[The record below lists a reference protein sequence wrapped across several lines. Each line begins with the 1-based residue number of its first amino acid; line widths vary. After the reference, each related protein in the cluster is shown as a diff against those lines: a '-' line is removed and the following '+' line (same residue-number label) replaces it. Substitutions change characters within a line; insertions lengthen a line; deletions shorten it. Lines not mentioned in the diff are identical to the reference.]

1 MSFSSIKDWIASVD
15 LSHTDWRLR
24 WPVILLPFLLI
35 ALVYLL
41 LRANQLSGV
50 HAQSMLQLQKLFQS
64 NAAVPSAAIDT
75 ANTGAKALALFDSGV
90 AKLESDSQ
98 LLQKWL
104 LQGRNLQSSAEYAA
118 ALVDIVTTERSNN
131 AGLPEVDFWNGFSDV
146 LSILENAVIEGD
158 IKTPEAR
165 GLISDLRTQYAQ
177 LRTIE
182 SVPTQNT
189 VDVVHVDVVQAQADR
204 TQQIRGVLARS
215 GEQRA
220 SITKLHNGA
229 LVLAALSTA
238 LFGLLLWGLW
248 RSAQRR
254 QNAVLGRHRNE
265 QGAILRLLDEI
276 TPLAQGDLR
285 VKATVSE
292 ASTGAVADAFN
303 FAVDELRRLVRA
315 VTESA
320 DMVKTSVHETR
331 ESAHLLAKAS
341 SVQARE
347 IHRSSN
353 YLSVMSDTMA
363 QLSAHAVESSRI
375 ADLSVQQARAGNQSV
390 QANVDSLLRIK
401 EQAQMTSRLM
411 QRLVETS
418 TTINER
424 VSDIQA
430 VAKRTD
436 LLALNA
442 TIKSSAQISN
452 GGSENVSMLSDEIA
466 HLADTLGRAS
476 RDITNLSDLI
486 QQDATI
492 TLKSMAKTV
501 EELDEGQ
508 HTANLAKLSLDEI
521 ERVSNE
527 LNGLISDIA
536 SKSLRQAGV
545 VKQLSGNM
553 GVINNIT
560 RDSTLQLQDSAKALE
575 TLELITAELR
585 DSVSDFK
592 LPRNSINRD
601 STQRLSLDSTG
612 TNQSRVNS
620 KVARSTVKHA

>member
-1 MSFSSIKDWIASVD
+1 MSFSSIKDWLANVD

-24 WPVILLPFLLI
+24 WPVILLPFLLV

-50 HAQSMLQLQKLFQS
+50 HAQSMLQLQELFQS
-64 NAAVPSAAIDT
+64 EAAVASAASDT
-75 ANTGAKALALFDSGV
+75 TSTNANSLAQFDAGI
-90 AKLESDSQ
+90 AKLESDSR

-104 LQGRNLQSSAEYAA
+104 LQGRNLQTSAEYAA
-118 ALVDIVTTERSNN
+118 AMVDMITAERSNN
-131 AGLPEVDFWNGFSDV
+131 VGLPDADFWNGFSDV
-146 LSILENAVIEGD
+146 LSILENAVIESD

-177 LRTIE
+177 LRIIDTE
-182 SVPTQNT
+182 STQNT
-189 VDVVHVDVVQAQADR
+189 VDVVQAQAER
-204 TQQIRGVLARS
+204 SQQISALLTRS
-215 GEQRA
+215 REQRA
-220 SITKLHNGA
+220 SITKLHNSA

-254 QNAVLGRHRNE
+254 QNAVLGRNRNE
-265 QGAILRLLDEI
+265 QSAILRLLDEI

-292 ASTGAVADAFN
+292 ASTGAIADAFN

-353 YLSVMSDTMA
+353 YLNVMSDTMA

-508 HTANLAKLSLDEI
+508 HTASLAKLSLDEI
-521 ERVSNE
+521 DRVSNE

-601 STQRLSLDSTG
+601 STQRITLDSTDP
-612 TNQSRVNS
+612 NPSRVNS